1 MSSNPGSLS
10 RSPAALL
17 GAPLAARLG
26 TLLAALALLLIPAS
40 PAAAQPSAGDRIAKA
55 LGTSPVYVDPG
66 YADSVPAARR
76 KQLVAQI
83 AKTGLPIKVV
93 LVPLV
98 KGDSYNGDADAL
110 QTVVRD
116 HLTRR
121 DLILITTSD
130 LAGFLSGREWPDD
143 RHQTQDAVSAV
154 GFLDEMQD
162 AGLADQVSKAI
173 ELVQQGNG
181 TKVYRD
187 ATSDL
192 GGPPHVSK
200 PESGAKGGGSPWLVI
215 TSAGVAALGIA
226 GCLLVFVRRRRRG
239 QVSPFAFP
247 QAVFAAAA
255 TADERA
261 LRRHA
266 DAEVIAL
273 GEAVQAA
280 PDSLPGLP
288 RALDAYGAA
297 GKVLDAAH
305 GLPDLAGVLALVT
318 DGRDALADGTPAPLP
333 LCFFNPL
340 HGRAAR
346 RIDWRPLGRRD
357 RLDVAACD
365 ACAQAVRTRR
375 APEVLTA
382 PESKGGRSV
391 PYFEIPAERSV
402 WAATGYGSLVRSDE
416 DGMAAR
422 VGRGEFSQAA
432 GRP

>member
-1 MSSNPGSLS
+1 MSGNPGSAI
-10 RSPAALL
+10 RSVA
-17 GAPLAARLG
+17 APLT
-26 TLLAALALLLIPAS
+26 TLLVALALLLIPVS
-40 PAAAQPSAGDRIAKA
+40 PAAARSSPGERIAKA
-55 LGTSPVYVDPG
+55 LSTSPVYVDPG
-66 YADSVPAARR
+66 YADSVPPARR

-83 AKTGLPIKVV
+83 VKTGLPIKVV

-98 KGDSYNGDADAL
+98 KGDTFNGDSDGL
-110 QTVVRD
+110 QRVVRD
-116 HLTRR
+116 HLTQRN
-121 DLILITTSD
+121 LILITTSD

-154 GFLDEMQD
+154 GFLDEMKD

-181 TKVYRD
+181 TRVYKD
-187 ATSDL
+187 ATSGL
-192 GGPPHVSK
+192 GESAHHNSSK
-200 PESGAKGGGSPWLVI
+200 SRTGGRASPWLVI
-215 TSAGVAALGIA
+215 AAGVVAVLAIA
-226 GCLLVFVRRRRRG
+226 GCLLVFVRLRRRR

-247 QAVFAAAA
+247 KAVFAAAA

-261 LRRHA
+261 LRKHA

-280 PDSLPGLP
+280 SDSLPGLP
-288 RALDAYGAA
+288 RALDAYSAA

-318 DGRDALADGTPAPLP
+318 DGRDALTGGTPSPLP

-357 RLDVAACD
+357 RLNVAACD
-365 ACAQAVRTRR
+365 TCAQAVRTRR
-375 APEVLTA
+375 PPEVLTA
-382 PESKGGRSV
+382 PDSKGGRSV

-422 VGRGEFSQAA
+422 VGRGEFSRAA
-432 GRP
+432 GRS